1 MWGWEA
7 CFVLCVLFRA
17 AASGCCLVL
26 LPRLRQCL
34 VQFLAPQLPS
44 CFALH
49 LRAAAMPSANKQ
61 PRAASAA
68 PRAPSAGRRW
78 LDASPGVASP
88 PPSPRDSLPSPRSE
102 ASCYLKKFGNH
113 IKNRFVLLRA
123 ASCCLVL
130 LSHVWRRQL
139 LPRAAQQKV
148 LRAAAQSLPPTAPA
162 RWIGSGC
169 PSGRGGSTG

>member
-1 MWGWEA
+1 MFR
-7 CFVLCVLFRA
+7 FVRVVSC
-17 AASGCCLVL
+17 CCLGL
-26 LPRLRQCL
+26 LPRAVASASPVPRA
-34 VQFLAPQLPS
+34 VFGTS
-44 CFALH
+44 FALH
-49 LRAAAMPSANKQ
+49 LLASRCTLLPAAMPSANKQ

-130 LSHVWRRQL
+130 LSHVWRRHL
-139 LPRAAQQKV
+139 LPRAAQQEV
-148 LRAAAQSLPPTAPA
+148 PRAAQRRSPPTAPA